1 MSSGFAAVT
10 IVAQDDPLYEA
21 ELSAGGRGGRSG
33 AEAAAH
39 LHQFVVHA
47 ALDMAEEAAWNTNSM
62 YLKVVDTFNN
72 LQISSW
78 ITASQVKFML
88 LHDRGHEDKIRLFFQ
103 AVHELYLKTLL
114 NPFYAPGAPI
124 TSRVFDA
131 RVRAAARRY
140 L

>member
-1 MSSGFAAVT
+1 MHT
-10 IVAQDDPLYEA
+10 
-21 ELSAGGRGGRSG
+21 RRSG
-33 AEAAAH
+33 RIQRDCAEQTTAWADGRRSGLWRSCWPAAH

-62 YLKVVDTFNN
+62 YLKTVDTFNE
-72 LQISSW
+72 LQISAW

-88 LHDRGHEDKIRLFFQ
+88 LHERGHEDKIRLFFQ

-114 NPFYAPGAPI
+114 NPFFAPGSPI

>member
-1 MSSGFAAVT
+1 MSGSTGFAAFT
-10 IVAQDDPLYEA
+10 IVALDAPLFEA
-21 ELSAGGRGGRSG
+21 ELFAPRGGQSG
-33 AEAAAH
+33 TEH
-39 LHQFVVHA
+39 LDQFVVHA

-114 NPFYAPGAPI
+114 NPFYAPGSPI

-131 RVRAAARRY
+131 RVRAAALRFLR
-140 L
+140 